1 MVGKEE
7 TADSQGKI
15 RVDKDEASYKAAS
28 GQDIEKVASS
38 KTTQAPR
45 MQLEVNGRNIT
56 YFGETK
62 HVEFQTRDMVD
73 IRCQIPGGWD
83 LVKTFAFMENFIKAS
98 KDF

>member
-7 TADSQGKI
+7 IGSGNGRVK
-15 RVDKDEASYKAAS
+15 VDKCIDYEEAS
-28 GQDIEKVASS
+28 GQKIDNVVLA